1 MLGAVLA
8 PDGVLDLRRLRS
20 FVPAEWAPH
29 TSVGLDGVIR
39 ISRPTGA
46 GLGDVPGPA
55 RDQLRAAA
63 PALQRQP
70 LSGEQALEALEAGHA
85 LAARLEAARMH
96 ATRELAART
105 AEKALALKGVT
116 SPEELSATA
125 FTRWR
130 VRSKSVTAAEV
141 RALTGM
147 GVGTAREVVAVATAP
162 TACTAPVQQGLDAG
176 IARWD
181 LVLAWW
187 RRCTD
192 LPHEASAQVARSLF
206 GTDVP
211 TDEVAVERLTPEGEL
226 SAAPWAKKQF
236 YDALEREARRHEADD
251 PAAQERKRAARHR
264 SRDAFAIVDDDGTA
278 QLVVKG
284 DVASVTAC
292 LERLHTIAT
301 KARAEG
307 DPRTVSAL
315 RSDAARALL
324 LHGTLPMPDLGD
336 DPNLLTPDD
345 IARLVDVISGTPAHE
360 LQVVVPWDV
369 LSGHAAV
376 VNAYAGAPASSAPAA
391 DPGPP
396 GSASPGPPGSADP
409 CPPQTA
415 APGSPSPPGPGVQAG
430 VARVLG
436 RFSRF
441 LSGAEV
447 RRMAGRPG
455 TTLYRLLTD
464 PADGRCLER
473 SLARYAPD
481 AAMRA
486 QLRAADVMS
495 RAPGSTVPADRC
507 DLDHVQEYLL
517 GGPTS
522 ETNLQSADRPW
533 HALKTEKFWD
543 AVMDATRNVTW
554 ESFWGRLYRTR
565 PHDYR
570 QYLSRPRPEDPP
582 GDPTAEL
589 TAHEQRH
596 LASLLVYAALA
607 HRQPGDRLEAED
619 DDPDSD
625 EAILGLREAMWI
637 RHTAADGRRRTGPA
651 PGTPTPEDLIAR
663 DPRTVLDHPAWTTLG
678 DDATD
683 DDDGDAGAAP
693 HQPPP
698 PPPF

>member
-1 MLGAVLA
+1 M
-8 PDGVLDLRRLRS
+8 
-20 FVPAEWAPH
+20 
-29 TSVGLDGVIR
+29 
-39 ISRPTGA
+39 
-46 GLGDVPGPA
+46 PGPV
-55 RDQLRAAA
+55 RDQLRAAV

-96 ATRELAART
+96 AARELAART

-116 SPEELSATA
+116 SPEELSPTA

-130 VRSKSVTAAEV
+130 ARSKSVTAAEV

-162 TACTAPVQQGLDAG
+162 TACAAPVQQGLDAG

-211 TDEVAVERLTPEGEL
+211 ADEVAVERLTPEGEL

-236 YDALEREARRHEADD
+236 YDALEREARRHEGDD
-251 PAAQERKRAARHR
+251 PATQEKKRAARHR
-264 SRDAFAIVDDDGTA
+264 SRDAFAVVDDDGTA
-278 QLVVKG
+278 QLVVTG

-301 KARAEG
+301 RARAEG
-307 DPRTVSAL
+307 DARTVSAL

-360 LQVVVPWDV
+360 LQVVVPWNV
-369 LSGHAAV
+369 LTGHAAV
-376 VNAYAGAPASSAPAA
+376 VNTYAGAPATSPPASSPPASSAH
-391 DPGPP
+391 
-396 GSASPGPPGSADP
+396 
-409 CPPQTA
+409 
-415 APGSPSPPGPGVQAG
+415 VQAG
-430 VARVLG
+430 VGRVLG

-441 LSGAEV
+441 LSGDEV

-473 SLARYAPD
+473 SVARYAPD

-533 HALKTEKFWD
+533 HALKTERFWD
-543 AVMDATRNVTW
+543 AVMDRTRNVTW

-570 QYLSRPRPEDPP
+570 QYLSRLRPDDAPDP
-582 GDPTAEL
+582 GL
-589 TAHEQRH
+589 TADEQRH

-607 HRQPGDRLEAED
+607 HRQPGDRLEAAD

-625 EAILGLREAMWI
+625 EAILGLREAIWI
-637 RHTAADGRRRTGPA
+637 RHTATDGRRRTGPA
-651 PGTPTPEDLIAR
+651 PGTPTPETVISQ
-663 DPRTVLDHPAWTTLG
+663 DPRTVLDHPAWSTLG
-678 DDATD
+678 DDAASDAGRAQSTGD
-683 DDDGDAGAAP
+683 AGGTAADRTGADDDGAAAAP
-693 HQPPP
+693 HPP